1 MGTETNKDERS
12 TPEYLAQLLKDKK
25 QIQAFPNVFVHLEK
39 LLDEV
44 IIRDGCRDLAAIL
57 NLALRCTRKE
67 MEFYCIE
74 KEKLSENFA
83 YFICEIVCNSVEKGI
98 ACVIIHRR
106 PKIAP
111 KKARKD
117 ETTGQ
122 EINRVRLQLFHHK
135 GNGRIPLDLPEP
147 IGPVQTI
154 SEKLY
159 VPVKE
164 HPDFNF
170 VGRILGPRGMTAKE
184 LEQFTGCKI
193 MVRGKGSMRD
203 KKKEE
208 QNRGKPN
215 WEHLNEELH
224 VLITVEDTVNRAEVK
239 MAKAMEEVKKLLV
252 PAPEGEDDLKKM
264 QLMELAILNGTYRD
278 SKAIPLARK
287 SQACLRERQG
297 NPDGEDDLKKR
308 QLMELA
314 IINGT
319 YRDTSKPPTT
329 QAGGGQ
335 SSTSTHAFGLPWNAQ
350 LQTMQMLGQFD
361 TSGLDHKSILKTSEA
376 PRFLTA
382 ASPLTAGI
390 SQLRSPT
397 PAGAPLILAP
407 RMPQVATSS
416 ATMINPPPLVSPTDS
431 AATGLIRQPVQCLRC
446 EGPWTLYGHTL
457 TQGWLF
463 HKFGGSCAY
472 ETNSNPPE
480 HLKNKSELQNTGSG
494 ASIKGSNARHLTLSP
509 TMFYSQ

>member
-39 LLDEV
+39 LLDE
-44 IIRDGCRDLAAIL
+44 
-57 NLALRCTRKE
+57 
-67 MEFYCIE
+67 
-74 KEKLSENFA
+74 
-83 YFICEIVCNSVEKGI
+83 
-98 ACVIIHRR
+98 
-106 PKIAP
+106 
-111 KKARKD
+111 
-117 ETTGQ
+117 

-184 LEQFTGCKI
+184 LEQYTGCKI

-278 SKAIPLARK
+278 SKAIPLA
-287 SQACLRERQG
+287 
-297 NPDGEDDLKKR
+297 
-308 QLMELA
+308 
-314 IINGT
+314 
-319 YRDTSKPPTT
+319 
-329 QAGGGQ
+329 
-335 SSTSTHAFGLPWNAQ
+335 HAFGLPWNAQ
-350 LQTMQMLGQFD
+350 LQTMQMLGQIEA
-361 TSGLDHKSILKTSEA
+361 SGLDHKSILKTSDAFGLPWNAQHQTMQMWGQIEA
-376 PRFLTA
+376 SGLGHKNIFKTSDYSFADTPRFLTA

-390 SQLRSPT
+390 GQLRSPT

-407 RMPQVATSS
+407 RMPQVSTST
-416 ATMINPPPLVSPTDS
+416 AAMINPPPLVSPTDS
-431 AATGLIRQPVQCLRC
+431 AATGLMYNPYEYPYSLQPTA
-446 EGPWTLYGHTL
+446 TLVEYPTSIEQTAAGAVPKMRRTL
-457 TQGWLF
+457 DSVRTHPYTRVAL
-463 HKFGGSCAY
+463 
-472 ETNSNPPE
+472 P
-480 HLKNKSELQNTGSG
+480 
-494 ASIKGSNARHLTLSP
+494 
-509 TMFYSQ
+509 